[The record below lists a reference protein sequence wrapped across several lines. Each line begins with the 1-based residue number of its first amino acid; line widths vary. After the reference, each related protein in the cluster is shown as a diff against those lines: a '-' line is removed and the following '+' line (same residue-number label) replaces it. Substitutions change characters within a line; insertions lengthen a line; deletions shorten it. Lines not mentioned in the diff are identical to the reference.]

1 MTFVGSCFYSH
12 RQHIYPLCATHISH
26 NFCRSIYY
34 FRFLQS
40 RYSSGPLCRS
50 TFSLRRFLTHATPL
64 FKTPF
69 YRRVSAVI
77 SSNDIR
83 PGTTILVDGTVHRV
97 VEFLHVKPGKGAA
110 FVRTKLKNLETGAT
124 VEKTFRAGERIDEAT
139 LDKLDMQLAYVEGEQ
154 YVFMNL
160 ETLDEERISKGSLSP
175 AAQKYLKEGESV
187 SILKHNG
194 RVLDL
199 EMPPNVVLEVVY
211 TEPGIKGNTAQG
223 GTKPATLETG
233 ATVNVPLFV
242 ETGDKIKVDTR
253 EDKYISRA

>member
-1 MTFVGSCFYSH
+1 MTFISSSCCCAKRNH
-12 RQHIYPLCATHISH
+12 TYPLYARQVSTNYCTT
-26 NFCRSIYY
+26 IYY
-34 FRFLQS
+34 WSFS
-40 RYSSGPLCRS
+40 KYRY
-50 TFSLRRFLTHATPL
+50 FSERLAHPISWRLFPRDRTSL
-64 FKTPF
+64 FKASS
-69 YRRVSAVI
+69 YRQVTAVI
-77 SSNDIR
+77 NSNDIR
-83 PGTTILVDGTVHRV
+83 PGTTILVDGSVHRV
-97 VEFLHVKPGKGAA
+97 IEFLHVKPGKGAA
-110 FVRTKLKNLETGAT
+110 FVRTKLKNLETGST

-139 LDKLDMQLAYVEGEQ
+139 LDKLDMQLAYIEGEQ

-160 ETLDEERISKGSLSP
+160 ESLDEERISKSSLSS

-199 EMPPNVVLEVVY
+199 EIPPNVVLEVVY

-233 ATVNVPLFV
+233 VTVNVPLFV
-242 ETGDKIKVDTR
+242 ETGDKVKVDTR